1 MNDIPPL
8 DSPTLA
14 DHHEHDTRIIRLEVQ
29 MSNVSVTLESM
40 QERVDESHKTTMALI
55 ADTAKELHAE
65 HLRVM
70 ESLSSS
76 QQHHSDALRAA
87 LQHDSDKLSD
97 KLQRH
102 SEEFSAKLQHSSDE
116 LSARLQHD
124 GDELRDKL
132 QRLSEEFSARL
143 QHSSDELSARLQH
156 DGDELRAKLQ
166 HSSDALDAS
175 LEKSC
180 DVFRDNLKQ
189 ITDSQQS
196 IWEALQREIHRL
208 DSKTDRMNR
217 WVMGL
222 FFTYLVATAALFA
235 RPYLNI

>member
-40 QERVDESHKTTMALI
+40 QERMDQKFESLTEFMA
-55 ADTAKELHAE
+55 DVAKELRAE

-70 ESLSSS
+70 ESVGSAL
-76 QQHHSDALRAA
+76 QHNSDALRAA
-87 LQHDSDKLSD
+87 LQHDSDKLND
-97 KLQRH
+97 KLQR
-102 SEEFSAKLQHSSDE
+102 QSDE
-116 LSARLQHD
+116 L
-124 GDELRDKL
+124 
-132 QRLSEEFSARL
+132 SARL

-156 DGDELRAKLQ
+156 DSDMLDARLQHESAMQGARLQHNCDALRA
-166 HSSDALDAS
+166 S
-175 LEKSC
+175 
-180 DVFRDNLKQ
+180 LKQ
-189 ITDSQQS
+189 ITDAQQS
-196 IWEALQREIHRL
+196 IWEALQREIYRL
-208 DSKTDRMNR
+208 DNKIDRMNR